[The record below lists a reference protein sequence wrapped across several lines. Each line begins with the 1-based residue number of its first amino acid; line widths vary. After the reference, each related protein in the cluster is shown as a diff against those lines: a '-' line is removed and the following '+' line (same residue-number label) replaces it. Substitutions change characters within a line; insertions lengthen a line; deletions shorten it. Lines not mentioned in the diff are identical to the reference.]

1 MPLQPTLPFCECSF
15 DVARWIRCV
24 ASQGRVLKCAWPV
37 QYMAFWY
44 LWDGIVVWWL
54 CLHWTHPTGDNEP
67 PGALLQASVD
77 DGCERCDAD
86 DDGGVA

>member
-1 MPLQPTLPFCECSF
+1 MDPVCSVTGAGSEVR
-15 DVARWIRCV
+15 VAGPIY
-24 ASQGRVLKCAWPV
+24 GVLV
-37 QYMAFWY
+37 R
-44 LWDGIVVWWL
+44 LWDGIVVWGL